1 MHKHLTFL
9 LLAFTLAACTPPY
22 AAKTTDLCTYLP
34 LDGATTRIRNES
46 TRQHY
51 ERAADA
57 VSGITAHGDDSKRKY
72 CGQIFHSM
80 ADDATLHA
88 NISTTLGAAW
98 QPRET
103 RTIDGFTIALWQSR
117 SNFWPRQHY
126 ALISP
131 PATAHGEP
139 RLLRSLYIT
148 NSDSGLNGSV
158 VFGTIL
164 ITLTIVP
171 IALVVPFWRKRRRKH
186 NNPQT

>member
-1 MHKHLTFL
+1 MRKYLVSL
-9 LLAFTLAACTPPY
+9 LLAFSLAACTPPQ
-22 AAKTTDLCTYLP
+22 AEKTADLCAYLP
-34 LDGATTRIRNES
+34 LDGEKSRIRDDN

-57 VSGITAHGDDSKRKY
+57 VSGITAHGDDSKRKH
-72 CGQIFHSM
+72 CGQTFHSV
-80 ADDATLHA
+80 ADDTALYA
-88 NISTTLGAAW
+88 DISATLGAAW
-98 QPRET
+98 QQQET
-103 RTIDGFTIALWQSR
+103 RSISGFTITLWQSR